1 MYYIQHRATSA
12 MRIDDSVV
20 KKCLF
25 LTGARVE
32 CRPKLLGLSWKKI
45 LWAQFW
51 ILEDFF
57 FRFIFKFLLSS
68 RQFELGIYSFMR
80 IKSQQI
86 NYSQLLIFTH
96 MKENALKKLIF
107 ASDFPALCRPRSDLG
122 ANLTL
127 SLHCDSCC
135 NQELFK

>member
-1 MYYIQHRATSA
+1 MYIQHRATSA

-45 LWAQFW
+45 LCAQFR

-57 FRFIFKFLLSS
+57 FRFIFKFLLSL
-68 RQFELGIYSFMR
+68 RQFELSIYLVMSK
-80 IKSQQI
+80 KSQFSVIYFHSYEGECIEKI
-86 NYSQLLIFTH
+86 NFRVRLSSTVSSPFG
-96 MKENALKKLIF
+96 
-107 ASDFPALCRPRSDLG
+107 PRSKSH
-122 ANLTL
+122 AEFTL
-127 SLHCDSCC
+127 
-135 NQELFK
+135 